1 MIVLLVFSENILF
14 LEKTIRIIAL
24 RLNFVY
30 NYNAKK
36 YIACQSREKQRR
48 ATINPTAFSPMGGL
62 ICPRKKKKKKKRRA
76 TIEI

>member
-1 MIVLLVFSENILF
+1 MIVLLMFYENILF
-14 LEKTIRIIAL
+14 LEKTIRTIAL

-48 ATINPTAFSPMGGL
+48 ATI
-62 ICPRKKKKKKKRRA
+62 
-76 TIEI
+76 EI